1 MIIVTGA
8 AGFIG
13 SCLATEL
20 YRLGFKDLV
29 LVDEFSRADKL
40 ANLDAIPQPLLV
52 PRDALFN
59 WLEGKENDIQFF
71 FHIGART
78 DTAEFDTELLR
89 KLNLDYSKEV
99 WNWCCMHH
107 VPLLYASSAAT
118 YGMGEHGFTDDPA
131 GLSQLHPLNPYGDSK
146 HAFDCWALEQEQ
158 KPWFW
163 AGFKFFNVF
172 GPNEYHKA
180 RMASVVMHAYNQI
193 KQHGSMK
200 LFRSH
205 RPDYRDGEQ
214 RRDFIYVKDLLQ
226 VLLHFMEHRQ
236 NSGLYNLGTGEARSF
251 LDLAHAV
258 FSAMNRQP
266 EIQFID
272 TPADIRERYQ
282 YFTEADTTRLLAAG
296 YQGGFRTF
304 EKAVSDYV
312 LHYLEPGKYY

>member
-107 VPLLYASSAAT
+107 VPLIYASSAAT

>member
-52 PRDALFN
+52 PRDALLN

-107 VPLLYASSAAT
+107 VPLIYASSAAT

-193 KQHGSMK
+193 KQHGSMM

-272 TPADIRERYQ
+272 TPPDIRERYQ

>member
-107 VPLLYASSAAT
+107 VPLIYASSAAT

-258 FSAMNRQP
+258 FNAMNRQP

-304 EKAVSDYV
+304 ETAVSDYV

>member
-29 LVDEFSRADKL
+29 LVDEFSRPDKL

-52 PRDALFN
+52 PRDALFK

-107 VPLLYASSAAT
+107 VPLIYASSAAT

-214 RRDFIYVKDLLQ
+214 RRDFIYVKDLLH
-226 VLLHFMEHRQ
+226 VLLHFMEHRR
-236 NSGLYNLGTGEARSF
+236 NSGLYNLGTGQARSF

-258 FSAMNRQP
+258 FNAMDRQP
-266 EIQFID
+266 EIHFID

-304 EKAVSDYV
+304 ETAVSDYV

>member
-20 YRLGFKDLV
+20 YRQGYKDLV

-40 ANLDAIPQPLLV
+40 ANLNAIPDPMLV
-52 PRDALFN
+52 PRDTLFN
-59 WLEGKENDIQFF
+59 WLEGKEDDVQFF

-89 KLNLDYSKEV
+89 RLNLDYSKEA
-99 WNWCCMHH
+99 WNWCCAHH
-107 VPLLYASSAAT
+107 VPLVYASSAAT

-131 GLSQLHPLNPYGDSK
+131 GLKDLHPLNPYGDSK
-146 HAFDCWALEQEQ
+146 HAFDCWVMEQEVR
-158 KPWFW
+158 PWFW

-172 GPNEYHKA
+172 GPNEYHKG
-180 RMASVVMHAYNQI
+180 RMASVVMHSYNQI
-193 KQHGSMK
+193 RQNGSMK

-214 RRDFIYVKDLLQ
+214 RRDFIYVKDVLQ

-236 NSGLYNLGTGEARSF
+236 NSGLYNLGTGEARTF

-258 FSAMNRQP
+258 FHAVERVP
-266 EIQFID
+266 AIEFID

-282 YFTEADTTRLLAAG
+282 YFTEADTTRLTAAG
-296 YQGGFRTF
+296 YKGGFRTF
-304 EKAVSDYV
+304 ESAVSDYV
-312 LHYLEPGKYY
+312 RHYLEPGKYY

>member
-20 YRLGFKDLV
+20 YRLGYKDLV

-40 ANLDAIPQPLLV
+40 ANLDAIPQPLLL
-52 PRDALFN
+52 PRDTLFS
-59 WLEGKENDIQFF
+59 WLEGKETDIQFF

-78 DTAEFDTELLR
+78 DTAEFDTELLS
-89 KLNLDYSKEV
+89 KLNLDYSKDV
-99 WNWCCMHH
+99 WTWCCEHH
-107 VPLLYASSAAT
+107 VPLIYASSAAT
-118 YGMGEHGFTDDPA
+118 YGMGEHGFSDDPA
-131 GLSQLHPLNPYGDSK
+131 GLSQLHPLNPYGESK
-146 HAFDCWALEQEQ
+146 HAFDCWALEQQQ

-172 GPNEYHKA
+172 GPNEYHKG

-193 KQHGSMK
+193 REKGSMT

-214 RRDFIYVKDLLQ
+214 RRDFIYVKDVLQ

-258 FSAMNRQP
+258 FAAMGRQAD
-266 EIQFID
+266 IQFTD

-282 YFTEADTTRLLAAG
+282 YFTEADTRRLLTAG
-296 YQGGFRTF
+296 YQGGFRKF
-304 EKAVSDYV
+304 ETAVNDYV
-312 LHYLEPGKYY
+312 RYYLEPGKYY

>member
-107 VPLLYASSAAT
+107 VPLIYASSAAT

-131 GLSQLHPLNPYGDSK
+131 GLNQLHPLNPYGDSK

-272 TPADIRERYQ
+272 TPTDIRERYQ

>member
-107 VPLLYASSAAT
+107 VPLIYASSAAT

-272 TPADIRERYQ
+272 TPTDIRERYQ

>member
-78 DTAEFDTELLR
+78 DTAEFDTDLLR

-107 VPLLYASSAAT
+107 VPLIYASSAAT

-258 FSAMNRQP
+258 FNAMNRQP

>member
-89 KLNLDYSKEV
+89 KLNVDYSKEV

-107 VPLLYASSAAT
+107 VPLIYASSAAT

-282 YFTEADTTRLLAAG
+282 YFTEADTTRLLDAG

-304 EKAVSDYV
+304 EKAVIDYV

>member
-20 YRLGFKDLV
+20 YRLGYKDLV

-52 PRDALFN
+52 PRDTMFS
-59 WLEGKENDIQFF
+59 WLKGKENDIQFF

-89 KLNLDYSKEV
+89 KLNLDYSKDV
-99 WNWCCMHH
+99 WNWCCAHH
-107 VPLLYASSAAT
+107 VPLIYASSAAT
-118 YGMGEHGFTDDPA
+118 YGMGEHGFADDPA
-131 GLSQLHPLNPYGDSK
+131 GLSQLHPLNPYGESK
-146 HAFDCWALEQEQ
+146 HAFDCWALEQNQ

-172 GPNEYHKA
+172 GPNEYHKG

-193 KQHGSMK
+193 RQHGSMK

-226 VLLHFMEHRQ
+226 VLLHFMEHRK

-296 YQGGFRTF
+296 YSGGFRPF
-304 EKAVSDYV
+304 ETAVSDYV

>member
-20 YRLGFKDLV
+20 YRLGYKDLV

-52 PRDALFN
+52 PRDAMFS
-59 WLEGKENDIQFF
+59 WLKGKENDIQFF

-89 KLNLDYSKEV
+89 KLNLDYSKDV
-99 WNWCCMHH
+99 WNWCCAHH
-107 VPLLYASSAAT
+107 VPLIYASSAAT
-118 YGMGEHGFTDDPA
+118 YGMGEHGFSDDPA
-131 GLSQLHPLNPYGDSK
+131 LLSQLHPLNPYGESK
-146 HAFDCWALEQEQ
+146 HAFDCWALEQAH

-258 FSAMNRQP
+258 FNAMDRQP
-266 EIQFID
+266 EIHFID

-296 YQGGFRTF
+296 YSGGFRPF
-304 EKAVSDYV
+304 ETAVSDYV
-312 LHYLEPGKYY
+312 THYLEPGKYY